1 MANLSDFPLMRR
13 ISHWVN
19 LINFLMLGITGYLIH
34 APFTGMD
41 MNLVRN
47 LHFFFMYFLII
58 NGLVRLYY
66 AFFGQKKDYKDFAYT
81 KEDIKNFIPQIKY
94 YLFLGKHPKTGKFN
108 PLQKLAYLSL
118 PILTVVQAI
127 TGLILYMPV
136 KFAGWAEAFGGLA
149 SVRGIHYALMWVF
162 FAIIL
167 VHVYLV
173 FTEGRKEFWMMFFA
187 KDKDLTKVP
196 QSPDKTVPDQT
207 L

>member
-1 MANLSDFPLMRR
+1 MANLSDYPLMRR

-34 APFTGMD
+34 APFTGMP

-47 LHFFFMYFLII
+47 LHFFFMFFLII
-58 NGLVRLYY
+58 NGVVRLYY
-66 AFFGQKKDYKDFAYT
+66 AFFGQKKDYKDFIYT
-81 KEDIKNFIPQIKY
+81 KEDLKNFIPQVKY
-94 YLFLGKHPKTGKFN
+94 YLFLGKHPKTGKYN

-118 PILTVVQAI
+118 PVITVVQAI
-127 TGLILYMPV
+127 TGLILYKPLQ
-136 KFAGWAEAFGGLA
+136 FGGWAEAFGGLA
-149 SVRGIHYALMWVF
+149 TVRGVHYMLMWVF

-173 FTEGRKEFWMMFFA
+173 FTESRKEFWMMFFA
-187 KDKDLTKVP
+187 KDKDVSKPTKTIDTKV
-196 QSPDKTVPDQT
+196 QDQT